1 MLREKFKQ
9 NGYTIHD
16 AIGKLLSIS
25 NRVFP
30 TVTLGI
36 IREDPDDNRILEC
49 AVEANSDFIV
59 TEDKDLLRV
68 GQYRNARVVTIRD
81 FIKLALSP
89 SIRTIGLI

>member
-49 AVEANSDFIV
+49 AVTGHADAIV
-59 TEDKDLLRV
+59 TGDRAMLDLKNYSGVRILSLR
-68 GQYRNARVVTIRD
+68 RFLDESHTPD
-81 FIKLALSP
+81 S
-89 SIRTIGLI
+89 